1 MAGFLTGIRR
11 VLLVSATSAKW
22 LLPSALARAW
32 PLAFAS
38 AFALALAGCS
48 RRGPSA
54 SGAPE
59 PATAAAPPDLVVY
72 YGADVRGRY
81 FATGVGAAA
90 RGGLARRASVLDQT
104 RVEGGD
110 LLLVDAGDAV
120 PAITDAPDLDVGS
133 SEAVRI
139 RGRIVLTAFKR
150 MGIEAMVPGERE
162 LALGPEALRALR
174 ADTKVAMV
182 AANVGEAAP
191 PPGEKPLFESTRLVE
206 ESAGRT
212 VGIFGVVD
220 LSDDAATPLRRAGF
234 TIGDAV
240 AAARAAAADLR
251 ARGATLLIALIH
263 ADAGPRRAEQ
273 VLASAG
279 LATGA
284 SAADV
289 LVVGHDDAG
298 VAAAAAATL
307 GPHAI
312 ARPAVVEAGALAETV
327 GRLDV
332 FWPRSRP
339 DAGSGSATAEARLE
353 NRVIAVTPDRPEQ
366 FGVALLGR
374 VLTTR
379 IVDNGHL
386 ANETGYANAANAG
399 SDAFENWDYGS
410 SQGCALCHQHQ
421 DAQWRTTDHS
431 HALATLKT
439 AGHDR
444 DPECLGCHMTGFLV
458 PGGTRNLKTAYT
470 YFADVGCEA
479 CHGPSVVHMRA
490 PSNHQGTSRKVAMRV
505 CFGCHTPDQ
514 SRGTFDSEAALKQV
528 VGPGHGVPGSKPT
541 G

>member
-1 MAGFLTGIRR
+1 
-11 VLLVSATSAKW
+11 
-22 LLPSALARAW
+22 
-32 PLAFAS
+32 
-38 AFALALAGCS
+38 
-48 RRGPSA
+48 
-54 SGAPE
+54 
-59 PATAAAPPDLVVY
+59 
-72 YGADVRGRY
+72 
-81 FATGVGAAA
+81 
-90 RGGLARRASVLDQT
+90 
-104 RVEGGD
+104 
-110 LLLVDAGDAV
+110 
-120 PAITDAPDLDVGS
+120 
-133 SEAVRI
+133 
-139 RGRIVLTAFKR
+139 

-191 PPGEKPLFESTRLVE
+191 PPGAKPLFESTRLVE

-220 LSDDAATPLRRAGF
+220 LSEPAATPLRRAGF
-234 TIGDAV
+234 AIGDSV

-279 LATGA
+279 LATGT
-284 SAADV
+284 SAVDV
-289 LVVGHDDAG
+289 LVVGHDDAA
-298 VAAAAAATL
+298 VATAPASTA

-339 DAGSGSATAEARLE
+339 DAGSGSATAEPRLE
-353 NRVIAVTPDRPEQ
+353 NRVIALTPDLPDQ
-366 FGVALLGR
+366 FGVALVGR

-458 PGGTRNLKTAYT
+458 PGGTRNIKTAYT

-490 PSNHQGTSRKVAMRV
+490 PSNHQGTSRKVATRV

-514 SRGTFDSEAALKQV
+514 SRGTFDPEAALKQV